1 MAGQGKGKLVND
13 LKGGSQNEPP
23 FFMREIFINAIAS
36 IGGFGY
42 RRMLLSHSHNLD
54 EAIMSTLE
62 NFEINSWENSAN
74 TQIQTKAISALEN
87 GNVLFL
93 PQLSF
98 ELAENEH
105 HLLSPTYATGKKN
118 ISYNKLNGQLR
129 GAQCEISDALLLKN
143 LCDRFANHSKK
154 LINQLFP
161 IYTNALLI
169 GRTSYRPVEIY
180 GRKAA
185 SYKKDDTRL
194 HVDAFPSSPTNGM
207 RIMRVFSN
215 INPNNQ
221 SRDWHIGEPFKNVA
235 ERFLPQVTKYNSF
248 VAKMLKMSKI
258 TKTFRTHYDHI
269 MLQIHDRMKKDI
281 HYQATVSFQE
291 VNFPANS
298 TWIVFTDQV
307 SHAALK
313 GQFLLEQTFYLPT
326 HAMEEPA
333 RSPLSVLEGMTG
345 KSLL

>member
-1 MAGQGKGKLVND
+1 M
-13 LKGGSQNEPP
+13 
-23 FFMREIFINAIAS
+23 S
-36 IGGFGY
+36 I
-42 RRMLLSHSHNLD
+42 
-54 EAIMSTLE
+54 LE
-62 NFEINSWENSAN
+62 NLEINSWENIAN
-74 TQIQTKAISALEN
+74 AQIQTKAITSLEN
-87 GNVLFL
+87 GNVLYL

-98 ELAENEH
+98 ELTENEQ
-105 HLLSPTYATGKKN
+105 HLLSPIYVTGRKN
-118 ISYNKLNGQLR
+118 ISYNKLNGQLK
-129 GAQCEISDALLLKN
+129 GVQCKASDELLLKN
-143 LCDRFANHSKK
+143 LCDRFANYSKK

-161 IYTNALLI
+161 VYTNALLI

-207 RIMRVFSN
+207 RILRVFSN
-215 INPNNQ
+215 INPHNQ
-221 SRDWHIGEPFKNVA
+221 PRVWHIGEPFQKVA
-235 ERFLPQVTKYNSF
+235 ERFLPQVTKYNALL
-248 VAKMLKMSKI
+248 AKILKISKI
-258 TKTFRTHYDHI
+258 TKSFRTHYDHT

-281 HYQATVSFQE
+281 HYQANVSFQE
-291 VNFPANS
+291 VNFPSNS

-326 HAMEEPA
+326 HAMQEPI
-333 RSPLSVLEGMTG
+333 RSPLSVLEGMVG